1 MLKAIYI
8 LESDYQNDKFRQNLL
23 KELSEI
29 SNKNTIFFPISDI
42 NEKNCN
48 TFLTKSEAKEILK
61 NGKKNQL
68 IKSIISKFD
77 SIDAN
82 FIVIVGSSIESLDAD
97 IAKNLNAPFYLS
109 PESEFKKDILG
120 FTYINNINEIKTANS
135 SCITP
140 LKFEKMLFDR
150 AKSNLKTVVLPESN
164 DDRVL
169 KAAQI
174 LLENEAVNIILLGE
188 KINIEERAKFLN
200 LNLEKAVIINT
211 KDNAYKDDFTNTLYE
226 LRKSKGMELEKAKS
240 LMEDRTYF
248 GTMLVYKGVADAMV
262 SGASTTT
269 AQTIRPALQFIKMK
283 PGISN
288 VSGSFIVC
296 LDTKTQIYADCA
308 ITPNPTT
315 DQLANI
321 AISTA
326 KTAKNFGLDPK
337 VAMLSYSTGDSGCG
351 EDVDFIIEATKKA
364 KELDPNLKIEGPIQF
379 DAAVDKAVAA
389 KKLPNSA
396 VAGNANTFIF
406 PNLNCGNICYKAVQ
420 RTANA
425 IAIGPILQGL
435 NKPVNDLSRGCLVED
450 IVNTVLISA
459 IQSQGE

>member
-1 MLKAIYI
+1 
-8 LESDYQNDKFRQNLL
+8 
-23 KELSEI
+23 
-29 SNKNTIFFPISDI
+29 
-42 NEKNCN
+42 
-48 TFLTKSEAKEILK
+48 
-61 NGKKNQL
+61 
-68 IKSIISKFD
+68 
-77 SIDAN
+77 
-82 FIVIVGSSIESLDAD
+82 
-97 IAKNLNAPFYLS
+97 
-109 PESEFKKDILG
+109 
-120 FTYINNINEIKTANS
+120 
-135 SCITP
+135 
-140 LKFEKMLFDR
+140 MLFDR